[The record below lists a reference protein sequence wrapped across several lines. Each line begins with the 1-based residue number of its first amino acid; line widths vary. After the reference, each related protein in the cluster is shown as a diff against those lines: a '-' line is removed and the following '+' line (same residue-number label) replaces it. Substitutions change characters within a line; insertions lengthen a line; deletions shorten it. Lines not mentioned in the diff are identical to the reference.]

1 MRPPFAAV
9 LAVCGA
15 LATIAAEAHADPP
28 EVLIDGS
35 ALIANVS
42 EPSGWRTL
50 LVRIENKKAAP
61 VEGHI
66 DVEPADNY
74 RSREL
79 LTTRIPFALAPGG
92 RASVE
97 APTRFEP
104 DTLGELDL
112 VARDKDGREL
122 GRTTVSEATRSEVL
136 ILELAN
142 PGRIASALR
151 GALVSSRRSPAFSSL
166 VVAIGAASAPVDGA
180 TGDLRLPTYPSGYSG
195 ATLVVAP
202 GRALSR
208 LAEPERAALANWVLS
223 GGALAVA
230 IDRPEDL
237 RAPLLVAA
245 LGEAPVE
252 AKAPEALRSPT
263 SFWIPPDD
271 GSTGSGPRLKR
282 LDLAPSRALSA
293 TFRGYRA
300 QNLRETPWGSAAS
313 YGLGEVHLLAF
324 DPEGANTLSDPW
336 ARQTLADLARH
347 AFDRRSQVALRHGVG
362 FTGSP
367 QIDGVRRNLD
377 PNQASRWTI
386 VVSALALLAYA
397 ALAGPLSFYLAQRRG
412 RPLSALLRLPLWSA
426 GTFAFIVGL
435 GIFGKGLSGKSR
447 KLSLVEAG
455 AGMTRAASVH
465 FRGFYAASS
474 QELLVRP
481 ARREN
486 VLDLASERDAGRL
499 LVIDR
504 DGPRLTGVRTR
515 PWQTLLVRE
524 DGFVELA
531 GGVSIVQDGGDYVVK
546 NRLGRGLLG
555 VVVRLPDGE
564 AHYFPRLADGAS
576 TRVKGGKRL
585 GSLGGF
591 PYPGSKSLPLDARGF
606 SSALDADTPGLGRA
620 WTALEPILP
629 NDVEW
634 WSNDVPVLIAAIDG
648 GEGKL
653 SDSGL
658 KTDYDRMLLRVV
670 GTGGVP

>member
-1 MRPPFAAV
+1 MRRTGLVVLTALTAAV
-9 LAVCGA
+9 FAGEARAEPPAV
-15 LATIAAEAHADPP
+15 
-28 EVLIDGS
+28 VLDGTP
-35 ALIANVS
+35 LVANVS

-50 LVRIENKKAAP
+50 LVRVENKGATP

-66 DVEPADNY
+66 DVEPANTY
-74 RSREL
+74 RSRER
-79 LTTRIPFALAPGG
+79 LTTRIPFSLVPGG

-104 DTLGELDL
+104 DTMGALEL
-112 VARDKDGREL
+112 VARDKEGREL
-122 GRTTVSEATRSEVL
+122 GRNMVSEATRSEAL

-142 PGRIASALR
+142 PGRIAPALR
-151 GALVSSRRSPAFSSL
+151 GALISSRRSPTFSAL
-166 VVAIGAASAPVDGA
+166 VVAVGAASAPVDGT
-180 TGDLRLPTYPSGYSG
+180 TGDLRLPTYPAGYSG

-208 LAEPERAALANWVLS
+208 LGEAERSALANWVLS

-245 LGEAPVE
+245 LGEAPVQTD
-252 AKAPEALRSPT
+252 APDSLHDPQT
-263 SFWIPPDD
+263 FWIPRDE
-271 GSTGSGPRLKR
+271 GSSTGPRLQR
-282 LDLAPSRALSA
+282 LDLSPSRTLSA
-293 TFRGYRA
+293 SLRGYRA
-300 QNLRETPWGSAAS
+300 PNLRETPWGSAAS

-324 DPEGANTLSDPW
+324 DPEANDTLSDPW
-336 ARQTLADLARH
+336 ARQSLADLTRH
-347 AFDRRSQVALRHGVG
+347 AFDRRSQVALRHGGG
-362 FTGSP
+362 FSGSP

-426 GTFAFIVGL
+426 GTFVFIVGL

-474 QELLVRP
+474 QELMIRP
-481 ARREN
+481 SRREN
-486 VLDLASERDAGRL
+486 VLDLAGDGDSGRA

-504 DGPRLTGVRTR
+504 DGPRLTAVRTR

-531 GGVSIVQDGGDYVVK
+531 GGVSIVPDGGDYVVK
-546 NRLGRGLLG
+546 NRVGRALLG

-576 TRVKGGKRL
+576 ARVKGGKRL
-585 GSLGGF
+585 GALGGF

-606 SSALDADTPGLGRA
+606 SSTLDADSPGLGRA
-620 WTALEPILP
+620 WTALEPTLP

-634 WSNDVPVLIAAIDG
+634 WSNDVPVLIAALDG

-670 GTGGVP
+670 GTGGLP